1 MKKWNFS
8 QTKHTTSSLKAA
20 LRLLLCVMVAQDA
33 VASEAVARPTM
44 PTMKSRL
51 LLAVGLV
58 VGLNLWFPWGQVEEA
73 AVVPRL

>member
-8 QTKHTTSSLKAA
+8 QTKHTTSSPKAA
-20 LRLLLCVMVAQDA
+20 LRLLLCGIVARDA

-51 LLAVGLV
+51 LLVVGLV
-58 VGLNLWFPWGQVEEA
+58 VVLNRWLPGGQVGEA